1 MDAIR
6 GTNRDARLFDH
17 LNDLGQSDLVDEL
30 GRIQRNTEHRG
41 VGSNFS
47 LAEREI
53 NLETMDMP
61 LREWV
66 EIVSCIEV
74 FCAICLQIGG

>member
-30 GRIQRNTEHRG
+30 GRIQRNTEHR
-41 VGSNFS
+41 
-47 LAEREI
+47 ARQK
-53 NLETMDMP
+53 
-61 LREWV
+61 R
-66 EIVSCIEV
+66 
-74 FCAICLQIGG
+74 